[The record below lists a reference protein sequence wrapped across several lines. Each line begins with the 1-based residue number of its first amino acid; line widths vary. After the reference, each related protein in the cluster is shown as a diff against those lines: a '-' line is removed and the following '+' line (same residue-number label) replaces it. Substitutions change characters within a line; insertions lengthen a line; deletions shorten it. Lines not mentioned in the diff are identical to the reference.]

1 MRNIRR
7 MLKKDLP
14 LVEGGNQQKINII
27 IANFLQSDIKLLG
40 NLHNLINSK

>member
-1 MRNIRR
+1 

-14 LVEGGNQQKINII
+14 LVEGGNQQKINNI
-27 IANFLQSDIKLLG
+27 IANFFILDIKLLG